1 MRVLHERCCGVD
13 MHTRVVVACL
23 LATSPDGAV
32 HQEVRTSRTMTADW
46 LALSDWLRAA
56 GCESVVL
63 ESTESYWRPVF
74 NLREGQGEVLVVNA
88 YHVKAVPGR
97 KTDVKAAEWLADLLR
112 HGLRRASCI
121 PPASQRPLRDLTRSR
136 IHLVDE
142 RARLT
147 NRLQTVL
154 EDANSTL
161 ASVVTDV
168 RGLSAREILQRLL
181 DGETDAR
188 ALAELARGKLRAKRE
203 ALAQAVVGRLE
214 AHHVFL
220 LREQLAHLEYLDAA
234 IARVDAELEA
244 RLAAEHKAI
253 ALLATIPGV
262 GQRTAEVLVAEIG
275 TDLSRFPSAEQL
287 ASWAGMCPG
296 NAESG
301 GRRLSGRTRRGNP
314 WLRRTLAEVANVASR
329 MKGTYLAAQ
338 FRRIAARRG
347 KGRAVIAVG
356 HSVLVAL
363 YHMLTRRE
371 PYHELGAQYFDEHQ
385 RDHVQRRLVRRL
397 ERLGFAVT
405 LEALPATSRR
415 FSGVYDATAYETG
428 FGKPDDYPTGRP
440 AQRPKNVPEA

>member
-1 MRVLHERCCGVD
+1 MRVLHERCCGLD
-13 MHTRVVVACL
+13 IHKRFVVACL

-32 HQEVRTSRTMTADW
+32 HKEVRTYSTMTNDLLVFA
-46 LALSDWLRAA
+46 DWLRA
-56 GCESVVL
+56 ESCGPVVM
-63 ESTESYWRPVF
+63 ESTGSYWRPVF
-74 NLREGQGEVLVVNA
+74 NLLEEQCEVLVVNA

-97 KTDVKAAEWLADLLR
+97 KTDVKDAEWLADLLR
-112 HGLRRASCI
+112 HGLVRASFI
-121 PPASQRPLRDLTRSR
+121 PSPTQRHLRDLTRYR

-147 NRLQTVL
+147 NRLQAVL
-154 EDANSTL
+154 EDANIKL
-161 ASVVTDV
+161 AAVVTDI

-188 ALAELARGKLRAKRE
+188 ALAELARGKLRAKRD

-220 LREQLAHLEYLDAA
+220 LREQLAHLASLDAA

-244 RLAAEHKAI
+244 RLAAEHEAI
-253 ALLATIPGV
+253 ALLETIPGV
-262 GQRTAEVLVAEIG
+262 GKRTAEVLVAEIG
-275 TDLSRFPSAEQL
+275 TDLSRFPSAEHL

-356 HSVLVAL
+356 HSVLVAIS
-363 YHMLTRRE
+363 YMLTRRE
-371 PYHELGAQYFDEHQ
+371 PSHELGAQYFDEHE
-385 RDHVQRRLVRRL
+385 RDHVARRLVRRL

-405 LEALPATSRR
+405 LEALPAPS
-415 FSGVYDATAYETG
+415 
-428 FGKPDDYPTGRP
+428 
-440 AQRPKNVPEA
+440 